1 MHFQAFWNLIIEL
14 IILLFV
20 IELDNFI
27 IDFLTVCLYITK

>member
-1 MHFQAFWNLIIEL
+1 MHFQAFGNLIIEL

-20 IELDNFI
+20 IEFDNFI